1 MIQIFP
7 KMIVMSSFFM
17 LALLQTQK
25 INAQNNSTKMTNPLL
40 QESKLQY
47 QAPVFDKIKDEHFK
61 PAFDYGLKIHEKEI
75 DKIANNPAKP
85 SFENTVLAL
94 EISGSDLNRARTI
107 FSNLAASNTNP
118 TLQAIEEEYAPIFSA
133 HSDKMYLNSK
143 LYNRIKALELNSL
156 QGEDKRLT
164 AYYLQQFEL
173 AGANLS
179 AADKDKM
186 KKTNEEL
193 AGLGTLFNNKLLVA
207 RKNSAVFFDD
217 VEDLEGLST
226 DEIAAAKNR
235 ATEAGQDG
243 KYLIPLLNTTQ
254 QPLLVSLVNR
264 ATREKIFKASWYRA
278 EKEDDGDTRA
288 VLEKMAQLRL
298 QKAKLMGK
306 PNFAEWKLQNQMAKT
321 PAPAIE
327 LLAKIATPAVAKAK
341 EEAKAIQDLINS
353 QNGGFKLEPWDWD
366 FYSEQ
371 VRKAKYDLDQ
381 NQIKPYFELT
391 TVLEKGVFF
400 AAQKMYGIT
409 FVERQDLPVYH
420 PDVKVYEVFDEN
432 KKSISIYYLDFYT
445 RDNKKG
451 GAWMDN
457 FVNQSFYLKQ
467 KPVIVN
473 VYNFSKPVDG
483 NPSLISSDDVITMF
497 HEFGH
502 TLHGLF
508 ASQQYASI
516 SGTAVPRDFV
526 EFPSQINEHA
536 ALDPDVLKNYA
547 VHYQTK
553 EVIPQALVD
562 KIKKAETFNKGYE
575 VTEIL
580 AASILDMA
588 WHTVENESDFKPT
601 LEFEKEALQKYGLL
615 VNEVPPR
622 YHSTYFQHI
631 WGGDGYSAGYYAYT
645 WSKTL
650 DYNAYD
656 WMMANGGMTKANCER
671 FKKYI
676 LSVGNSVDLNKAFE
690 ELIGHEMQ
698 IEPYL
703 KNAGLTQEK

>member
-1 MIQIFP
+1 
-7 KMIVMSSFFM
+7 M

-118 TLQAIEEEYAPIFSA
+118 TLQAIEEEFAPIFSA

-143 LYNRIKALELNSL
+143 LYNRIKALDLNYL

-207 RKNSAVFFDD
+207 RKNSAVLFDD
-217 VEDLEGLST
+217 VEDLEGLSA

-243 KYLIPLLNTTQ
+243 KYLISLLNTTQ

-264 ATREKIFKASWYRA
+264 ATREKIFKASWYRS

-321 PAPAIE
+321 PAPAID

-457 FVNQSFYLKQ
+457 FVNQSFYQKQ

-516 SGTAVPRDFV
+516 SGTSVPRDFV

-536 ALDPDVLKNYA
+536 ALDPEVLKNYA
-547 VHYQTK
+547 IHYQTK
-553 EVIPQALVD
+553 EDIPQELVD

-656 WMMANGGMTKANCER
+656 WMMANGGMTRTNCDR

-676 LSVGNSVDLNKAFE
+676 LSVGNSVDLNQAFTE
-690 ELIGHEMQ
+690 FIGHDMQ

-703 KNAGLTQEK
+703 NNAGLTQEK

>member
-1 MIQIFP
+1 M
-7 KMIVMSSFFM
+7 
-17 LALLQTQK
+17 QK
-25 INAQNNSTKMTNPLL
+25 INAQNDSTKMTNPLL
-40 QESKLQY
+40 QESNLQY

-61 PAFDYGLKIHEKEI
+61 PAFDYGLKIHDKEI
-75 DKIANNPAKP
+75 AKITNNAAKP

-94 EISGSDLNRARTI
+94 EISGADLKRAKAI
-107 FSNLAASNTNP
+107 FNNLAVSNTNP

-143 LYNRIKALELNSL
+143 LYNRIKALDLKSL
-156 QGEDKRLT
+156 KGEDKKLT

-179 AADKDKM
+179 DADKDKM
-186 KKTNEEL
+186 KRINGEL
-193 AGLGTLFNNKLLVA
+193 ASLGTLFNNKLLIA
-207 RKNSAVFFDD
+207 RKNGAVLFDN
-217 VEDLEGLST
+217 VKDLDGLST
-226 DEIAAAKNR
+226 DEIAAAKTK
-235 ATEAGQDG
+235 ATEAGQEG

-254 QPLLVSLVNR
+254 QPLLGSLTNR
-264 ATREKIFKASWYRA
+264 ATRKKIFEASSNRA

-288 VLEKMAQLRL
+288 VLEKAAKLRL
-298 QKAKLMGK
+298 QKAKLMGNK
-306 PNFAEWKLQNQMAKT
+306 NFAEWKLQNQMAKT
-321 PAPAIE
+321 PAPAID
-327 LLAKIATPAVAKAK
+327 LLAKIATPAVAKAN
-341 EEAKAIQDLINS
+341 EEAKAIQDLIDS

-371 VRKAKYDLDQ
+371 VRKEKYDLDQ
-381 NQIKPYFELT
+381 SQIKPYFELI

-400 AAQKMYGIT
+400 AAKKMYGIT
-409 FVERQDLPVYH
+409 FVERHDLPVYH

-432 KKSISIYYLDFYT
+432 RKSISIYYLDFYT

-451 GAWMDN
+451 GAWMSN

-516 SGTAVPRDFV
+516 SGTSVPRDFV

-536 ALDPDVLKNYA
+536 ALDPEVLKNYA
-547 VHYQTK
+547 IHYQTK
-553 EVIPQALVD
+553 EAIPQQLVD

-601 LEFEKEALQKYGLL
+601 LEFEKEVLQKYGLL

-622 YHSTYFQHI
+622 YHSPYFQHI

-656 WMMANGGMTKANCER
+656 WMMANGGMTRANCDR

-676 LSVGNSVDLNKAFE
+676 LSVGNSVDLNQAFRE
-690 ELIGHEMQ
+690 FIGHDMQ

>member
-1 MIQIFP
+1 MFGIF
-7 KMIVMSSFFM
+7 
-17 LALLQTQK
+17 QTQE
-25 INAQNNSTKMTNPLL
+25 ISAQQNTTKMTNPLL
-40 QESKLQY
+40 QKSKLQY
-47 QAPVFDKIKDEHFK
+47 QAPAFDLIKNEDFK
-61 PAFDYGLKIHEKEI
+61 PAFESGLKIHDKEI
-75 DKIANNPAKP
+75 DKIVKNPSTP
-85 SFENTVLAL
+85 TFENTVLAL
-94 EISGSDLNRARTI
+94 EISGADLNRAKI
-107 FSNLAASNTNP
+107 VFYNLAVSNTNP
-118 TLQAIEEEYAPIFSA
+118 TLQVIEAEYAPIFSA
-133 HSDKMYLNSK
+133 HDDKVYLNSK
-143 LYNRIKALELNSL
+143 LYNRIKSINLKSL
-156 QGEDKRLT
+156 KGEDKKLT
-164 AYYLQQFEL
+164 EVYLQRFEL

-179 AADKDKM
+179 DSDKDKM
-186 KKTNEEL
+186 KKINEEL
-193 AGLGTLFNNKLLVA
+193 ATLGTLFNNKLLIA
-207 RKNSAVFFDD
+207 RKNGAVVFDN
-217 VEDLEGLST
+217 VKDLDGLSAN
-226 DEIAAAKNR
+226 EIDAAKIK
-235 ATEAGQDG
+235 ATEAGKDG

-254 QPLLVSLVNR
+254 QPLLGSLKNR
-264 ATREKIFKASWYRA
+264 ATREKIYKASWYRA
-278 EKEDDGDTRA
+278 EKGDEGDTRE
-288 VLEKMAQLRL
+288 VLEKIAKFRL

-306 PNFAEWKLQNQMAKT
+306 KSFAEWKLQDQMAKT

-327 LLAKIATPAVAKAK
+327 LLTKIAGPAVAKAK
-341 EEAKAIQDLINS
+341 EEAKEIQNLIDS

-381 NQIKPYFELT
+381 SQIKPYFELT

-400 AAQKMYGIT
+400 AAKKMYGIT
-409 FVERQDLPVYH
+409 FVERHDLPVYH
-420 PDVKVYEVFDEN
+420 PYVKVYEVFDEN
-432 KKSISIYYLDFYT
+432 GKSISIYYLDFYT

-457 FVNQSFYLKQ
+457 FVNQSHYLKQ

-473 VYNFSKPVDG
+473 VYNFSKPVNG
-483 NPSLISSDDVITMF
+483 NPSLISSDDVVTLF

-508 ASQQYASI
+508 ANQQYTTI

-536 ALDPDVLKNYA
+536 AFDPEVLKNYA
-547 VHYQTK
+547 IHYQTK
-553 EVIPQALVD
+553 QPIPQELVD

-588 WHTVENESDFKPT
+588 WHTVEKESDFKPT

-650 DYNAYD
+650 DYNVYD
-656 WMMANGGMTKANCER
+656 WMMAKGGMTRANCDR

-676 LSVGNSVDLNKAFE
+676 LSVGNSVDLNQAFKE
-690 ELIGHEMQ
+690 FIGHDMQ

-703 KNAGLTQEK
+703 KNAGLTTQK